1 MTRLLLI
8 AASAALFATG
18 ASAQMAPAPGS
29 WEPSAENCKKP
40 QYASSDA
47 CKNFMEGRSS
57 DAGTANPGTAGT
69 PGNNNPGGSAGAGAS
84 GSGANPG
91 SGNSSNSGS
100 GAGGAN

>member
-18 ASAQMAPAPGS
+18 ASAQMTPSGN
-29 WEPSAENCKKP
+29 WEANAANCKKP
-40 QYASSDA
+40 QYASSEA

-57 DAGTANPGTAGT
+57 DVGAGGTPGPAGTK
-69 PGNNNPGGSAGAGAS
+69 GNNNPGGSAGAGAS
-84 GSGANPG
+84 GSGASPG
-91 SGNSSNSGS
+91 GPGNSNSGS